1 MFRLK
6 CWKKHQVRIEIQISP
21 YQQRNELKIS
31 RERKLKCTKNIRNN
45 KELASNKVSQI
56 ALKHSQNVP
65 SGFRGQFFSQT
76 NGTHLLNKWI
86 HILDSTLILAQSSK
100 HFFFWFNVTVRVLIS
115 CRHHHHHHIY
125 PNKRASN
132 AVIMW
137 SDLW

>member
-6 CWKKHQVRIEIQISP
+6 CRKKHQVRIEIQISP

-31 RERKLKCTKNIRNN
+31 RERKLKCTENIRNN

-76 NGTHLLNKWI
+76 NGTHLLNK
-86 HILDSTLILAQSSK
+86 
-100 HFFFWFNVTVRVLIS
+100 
-115 CRHHHHHHIY
+115 
-125 PNKRASN
+125 
-132 AVIMW
+132 
-137 SDLW
+137 